1 MLNYFAKV
9 FISVVCILTTLLFP
23 TQLNAQ
29 KLGDTVNFQLDE
41 NTQRTFDYYFYSA
54 LNSKAQGHYD
64 QAIDYFQ
71 QCYAI
76 DSTNANVL
84 IELGTYYNVLNE
96 KTTALSFIEKAVN
109 YDPNNYYYNM
119 MLAGLSKEQGKR
131 QNVIEIYK
139 HLLNIYP
146 QKVELFFE
154 LANAYADNGD
164 LQEAIDALNELQK
177 SMGVT
182 DIITYSKFRIYSMMN
197 KKDEAFKEIEAII
210 EKNPDNPQ
218 YLILLG
224 DLYIEDNQND
234 KALKYY
240 KLAEKIDSENPALI
254 LSFVN
259 YYEKVGDRVLAE
271 KEMRK
276 AIYDKN
282 VSYEDKLQL
291 VTRYVSVLKQNKQN
305 TSDANPLF
313 DSLLEQYPNNTQI
326 NLIYG
331 GVLALQDD
339 KQKAIEQFQI
349 FTDANPGDPSGY
361 ENLLRI
367 YIPENNM
374 NKVVEISTMAIKNIP
389 TAPQFYFYLGG
400 AKSQQNKYNEAL
412 KVFED
417 GIKNATMP
425 NSTVES
431 DFYGQIGDLN
441 HYLGNDEKAF
451 ECYEKALKLNPQNLP
466 VLNNYSYYLSLQKRD
481 LDKAEQMS
489 GITIK
494 AEPTNPTYL
503 DTYGWILFEQN
514 SFVMAKIYIE
524 KAIEYGA
531 KEPSAEVY
539 EHYGDVLYKL
549 DEKEKAIQQWQIAK
563 KLGSESKTLDKK
575 IKTGEYIE
583 AK

>member
-1 MLNYFAKV
+1 M
-9 FISVVCILTTLLFP
+9 
-23 TQLNAQ
+23 
-29 KLGDTVNFQLDE
+29 
-41 NTQRTFDYYFYSA
+41 
-54 LNSKAQGHYD
+54 
-64 QAIDYFQ
+64 
-71 QCYAI
+71 
-76 DSTNANVL
+76 
-84 IELGTYYNVLNE
+84 LNE

-425 NSTVES
+425 NSTIES

>member
-1 MLNYFAKV
+1 MHNYIAKV
-9 FISVVCILTTLLFP
+9 FLSVVVVLTTLLFP
-23 TQLNAQ
+23 TQMNAQ
-29 KLGDTVNFQLDE
+29 KMGDTSNIQLDE
-41 NTQRTFDYYFYSA
+41 QSWRTFDYYFYSA
-54 LNSKAQGHYD
+54 LNSKSQGQYD
-64 QAIDYFQ
+64 QAIDFFQ
-71 QCYAI
+71 QCHAI
-76 DSTNANVL
+76 DSTNSNVL
-84 IELGTYYNVLNE
+84 VELGTYYNVLNE
-96 KTTALSFIEKAVN
+96 KSIALSYIDKAVN

-131 QNVIEIYK
+131 QDVIEIYK

-146 QKVELFFE
+146 VKVELFFE

-164 LQEAIDALNELQK
+164 LQEAIDALNELQN

-182 DIITYSKFRIYSMMN
+182 DVITFNKFRIYSLMN
-197 KKDEAFKEIEAII
+197 KKEDAFKEIEAII
-210 EKNPDNPQ
+210 EKNPENPQ

-234 KALKYY
+234 NAFKYY
-240 KLAEKIDSENPALI
+240 KLAENINSENPSLI
-254 LSFVN
+254 LSLVN
-259 YYEKVGDRVLAE
+259 YYEKKGDRDSAE

-276 AIYDKN
+276 AISDKN
-282 VSYEDKLQL
+282 VSFDDKLQL
-291 VTRYVSVLKQNKQN
+291 VTRYVSVLQQNKQN
-305 TSDANPLF
+305 MSDANSF
-313 DSLLEQYPNNTQI
+313 FNSLLEQYPNNTQI

-331 GVLALQDD
+331 GVLTLQDD

-349 FTDANPGDPSGY
+349 FTFANPGEPNGY

-367 YIPENNM
+367 YIPDNNM
-374 NKVVEISTMAIKNIP
+374 NMVVEISTMAIKNIP

-400 AKSQQNKYNEAL
+400 AKSQQNKYSEAL
-412 KVFED
+412 RVFED

-431 DFYGQIGDLN
+431 DFYGQIGDIN

-451 ECYEKALKLNPQNLP
+451 ECYEKALNLNPQNLP

-481 LDKAEQMS
+481 LDKAERMS

-494 AEPTNPTYL
+494 VEPTNQTYL
-503 DTYGWILFEQN
+503 DTYGWILFEQK
-514 SFVMAKIYIE
+514 SFVTAKIYIE

-539 EHYGDVLYKL
+539 EHYGDVLFML
-549 DEKEKAIQQWQIAK
+549 DEKEKAIKQWQTAK
-563 KLGSESKTLDKK
+563 KLGSDSKTLDKK
-575 IKTGEYIE
+575 IMTGEYIE
-583 AK
+583 TK

>member
-1 MLNYFAKV
+1 MHNYNAKV
-9 FISVVCILTTLLFP
+9 FLSVVVVLTTLLFP
-23 TQLNAQ
+23 TQMNAQ
-29 KLGDTVNFQLDE
+29 KMSDTSNIQLDE
-41 NTQRTFDYYFYSA
+41 QSRRTFDYYFYSA
-54 LNSKAQGHYD
+54 LNSKAQGQYD
-64 QAIDYFQ
+64 QAIDFFQ
-71 QCYAI
+71 QCHAI
-76 DSTNANVL
+76 DSTNSNVL
-84 IELGTYYNVLNE
+84 VELGTYYNVLNE
-96 KTTALSFIEKAVN
+96 KSIALSYINKAVN

-131 QNVIEIYK
+131 QDVIEIYK

-146 QKVELFFE
+146 AKVELFFE

-164 LQEAIDALNELQK
+164 LQEAIDALNKLQN

-182 DIITYSKFRIYSMMN
+182 DVITFNKFRIYSMMN
-197 KKDEAFKEIEAII
+197 KKEDAFKEIEAII

-234 KALKYY
+234 NAFKYY
-240 KLAEKIDSENPALI
+240 KLAENINSENPSLI
-254 LSFVN
+254 LSLVN
-259 YYEKVGDRVLAE
+259 YYKKNGDRDSAD

-276 AIYDKN
+276 AISDKN
-282 VSYEDKLQL
+282 VSFDDKLQL
-291 VTRYVSVLKQNKQN
+291 VTRYVSVLQQNKQN
-305 TSDANPLF
+305 MSDANPF
-313 DSLLEQYPNNTQI
+313 FNSLLEQYPNNTQI

-349 FTDANPGDPSGY
+349 FTFANPGDPSGY

-367 YIPENNM
+367 YIPDNNM

-400 AKSQQNKYNEAL
+400 AKSQQNKYIEAL
-412 KVFED
+412 SVFED

-431 DFYGQIGDLN
+431 DFYGQIGDIN

-451 ECYEKALKLNPQNLP
+451 ECYEKALNLNPQNLP

-481 LDKAEQMS
+481 LDKAERMS

-494 AEPTNPTYL
+494 VEPTNQTYL
-503 DTYGWILFEQN
+503 DTYGWILFEQK
-514 SFVMAKIYIE
+514 SFVTAKIYIE

-539 EHYGDVLYKL
+539 EHYGDVLFML
-549 DEKEKAIQQWQIAK
+549 DEKEKAIKQWQTAK
-563 KLGSESKTLDKK
+563 KLGSDSKTLDKK
-575 IKTGEYIE
+575 IMTGEYIE
-583 AK
+583 TK